1 MAHNRVISTQA
12 TPRLK
17 KIDSQTTICK
27 ILLPKFNT
35 WRQVHLERK
44 NGFEVPPGSTVSG
57 FFLKNRC
64 RYGAIALPLRCNR
77 VAVTP

>member
-27 ILLPKFNT
+27 ILFNLQGPVL
-35 WRQVHLERK
+35 WAHK
-44 NGFEVPPGSTVSG
+44 
-57 FFLKNRC
+57 
-64 RYGAIALPLRCNR
+64 
-77 VAVTP
+77 